1 MDTSDNE
8 ISPDLLR
15 KIKNNPQT
23 ITDKILQYIIYIRYK
38 SIVKKNIRYPFL
50 PGYMLKKYELD
61 NNNRIKH
68 IYVRLGSYYQNIYTS
83 HILEYELY
91 YAYKK
96 TINQPIDLDIIWKYL
111 PYRRQIHANS
121 NNFNVLYSGIN
132 RYSLLGVQM
141 FVTFYD
147 HNQKEYVTLLLKRS
161 QNVAAKPGYYQ
172 FIPSGGFELYEKE
185 KTYNVSVIEENFSF
199 RKVVFRE
206 YLEEVFGLDEFK
218 GINLLQNDETT
229 YKILNHPEVLY
240 LLELIDKQEA
250 FMELLGSAVDLVGL
264 RHELSFIL
272 RIDNEGFSKKT
283 FTPNDEFDK
292 NKTKTRNIRV
302 KLSELEVLLQNEHN
316 INPTSAALYA
326 LAKGSKLYKELQ
338 NNHFKKF

>member
-1 MDTSDNE
+1 M
-8 ISPDLLR
+8 
-15 KIKNNPQT
+15 
-23 ITDKILQYIIYIRYK
+23 LQCIIYKRYK
-38 SIVKKNIRYPFL
+38 QIIGKNIKHPFL
-50 PGYMLKKYELD
+50 PGFMLKRYELD
-61 NNNRIKH
+61 NDNRIKH
-68 IYVRLGSYYQNIYTS
+68 IFVRLGSYYQNVYTS

-96 TINQPIDLDIIWKYL
+96 TINQPIDLNIIWKYL
-111 PYRRQIHANS
+111 PYRRQIHG
-121 NNFNVLYSGIN
+121 NNNIFDVLYSGIN

-172 FIPSGGFELYEKE
+172 FVPSGGFELYEKE
-185 KTYNVSVIEENFSF
+185 KTCNISVIEDHFSF
-199 RKVVFRE
+199 RKVIFRE

-218 GINLLQNDETT
+218 GVNLLQNNETT

-240 LLELIDKQEA
+240 LLDLINKQEA

-264 RHELSFIL
+264 RHELSFLL
-272 RIDNEGFSKKT
+272 RIDNEEFSRKI
-283 FTPNDEFDK
+283 FSPNDEFDK
-292 NKTKTRNIRV
+292 SKTKIPNIRV
-302 KLSELEVLLQNEHN
+302 KLSELERLLQDEHN

-326 LAKGSKLYKELQ
+326 QVKRSKLYKELQ
-338 NNHFKKF
+338 EKHFKKL